1 MSKRSATKD
10 VFDQLGDDH
19 DSETAPA
26 DTRDD
31 GVTETTTTTTDPA
44 PPAPASRRPRRW
56 LQIAVGVVLVG
67 ALVAASYLGW
77 RYKELHDID
86 VAAQQAVAAARDY
99 AEVLTTLDAKDI
111 DAHYNEALDGATGR
125 FKDEYSQGASQLR
138 QILIDNDAAGNG
150 VVLDAA
156 VKSATTSQVE
166 VLLFVDQ
173 SITNAVNPSPRI
185 DRNRIQMTMKRI
197 EGRWLAS
204 NVDLL

>member
-10 VFDQLGDDH
+10 VFDQLGEEP
-19 DSETAPA
+19 DSGSSVDNDSA
-26 DTRDD
+26 
-31 GVTETTTTTTDPA
+31 TETVTVAPDPA
-44 PPAPASRRPRRW
+44 PPNPAARTGRRW
-56 LQIAVGVVLVG
+56 PKIAVAVALIG
-67 ALVAASYLGW
+67 ALAATGYLGW
-77 RYKELHDID
+77 RYKELRDID
-86 VAAQQAVAAARDY
+86 VAAEQAVAAARDY

-138 QILIDNDAAGNG
+138 QILIDNDAAGTG

-156 VKSATTSQVE
+156 VKSASTSQVE

-197 EGRWLAS
+197 DDRWLAS
-204 NVDLL
+204 NVDLI